1 MQGQPI
7 TPASEYLAKLSAYL
21 PTFTNGL
28 LVLALGIA
36 LGWVVKRAIVRVLI
50 WLRLDRLASRVG
62 WRAAFGKGDVR
73 AALYNLVGTV
83 GMAVVILFFL
93 DNALQIWGLT
103 VLFRFV
109 DGLVFYLPN
118 LLLVALI
125 VGAGMLV
132 SNMVSDRIE
141 AALDEEGFAHA
152 RLLGRVARAALLT
165 VVGALALWE
174 LRFAQQIV
182 LVAFLVIFGAIGVAF
197 AVAVGIG
204 SARAVE
210 HGWLA
215 LFEKKGDEGGNGR

>member
-62 WRAAFGKGDVR
+62 WRAAFGKG
-73 AALYNLVGTV
+73 
-83 GMAVVILFFL
+83 VILFFL

-215 LFEKKGDEGGNGR
+215 LFEKKGDEGGSGR